1 MTKSNKGDLVYIPS
15 SVTLYQ
21 LDDDYDLEI
30 NHTREWVQDSNGKNI
45 RGPVIKYKKTE
56 RPMNALCVGS
66 EDGGYKK
73 IIYESETWLVREKDV
88 YSAKK
93 GEF

>member
-30 NHTREWVQDSNGKNI
+30 NHTREWVQDSNGKNV

-73 IIYESETWLVREKDV
+73 IIYERTNILILTWYIFRNKR
-88 YSAKK
+88 
-93 GEF
+93 

>member
-1 MTKSNKGDLVYIPS
+1 MYIPS

-21 LDDDYDLEI
+21 LDDGYDMEI
-30 NHTREWVQDSNGKNI
+30 NHTREWVQDGQNI
-45 RGPVIKYKKTE
+45 KGPVLKYKKTE
-56 RPMNALCVGS
+56 KPMNALCVGS
-66 EDGGYKK
+66 ESGGYKK
-73 IIYESETWLVREKDV
+73 IIYESETWLVRERDV

>member
-1 MTKSNKGDLVYIPS
+1 MTKGSKGDLVYIPS

-21 LDDDYDLEI
+21 LDNEYDMDV
-30 NHTREWVQDSNGKNI
+30 NHTREWVSDASGLL
-45 RGPVIKYKKTE
+45 RGPVVKYKKTE
-56 RPMNALCVGS
+56 KPMNALCIGTA
-66 EDGGYKK
+66 DGGYKK

-93 GEF
+93 GDI

>member
-1 MTKSNKGDLVYIPS
+1 MTRGSKGDLVYIPS

-21 LDDDYDLEI
+21 LDDNYDMKT
-30 NHTREWVQDSNGKNI
+30 NHAKEWVQDGSDYI
-45 RGPVIKYKKTE
+45 RGPVVKYKKTE
-56 RPMNALCVGS
+56 KPMNALCVG
-66 EDGGYKK
+66 EYDEGYKK